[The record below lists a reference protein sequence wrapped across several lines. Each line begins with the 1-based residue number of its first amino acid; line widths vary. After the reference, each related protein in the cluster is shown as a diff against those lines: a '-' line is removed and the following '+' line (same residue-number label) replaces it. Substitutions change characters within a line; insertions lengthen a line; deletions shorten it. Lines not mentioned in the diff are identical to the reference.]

1 MLDQEP
7 PVGSPGA
14 LGPRVTPQE
23 PPAHSHCESPVS
35 AQCIFMG
42 RRHVVI
48 REGLLHLSS
57 ALAWPPANMRRTG
70 GGEREPLLG
79 TEEPW
84 SRAGGLNART
94 PTASPKAP
102 GSFPPLLGQTV
113 PLLVRE
119 PGKTLPSCTHT
130 HAHVCAC
137 VCEPARPG
145 LGWLQGWGLEGLT
158 LGVPRPPV
166 KGRCSPSTCDP
177 SESRPA

>member
-14 LGPRVTPQE
+14 LGPWVTPQE
-23 PPAHSHCESPVS
+23 PPAHSHCESPAS

-70 GGEREPLLG
+70 RGEREPLLG

-102 GSFPPLLGQTV
+102 GGPFHHCSARLFRSSLGNRGRRCHRAHTRTRMCV
-113 PLLVRE
+113 LV
-119 PGKTLPSCTHT
+119 
-130 HAHVCAC
+130 C
-137 VCEPARPG
+137 VNQHGPAWAGCRAGG
-145 LGWLQGWGLEGLT
+145 L
-158 LGVPRPPV
+158 
-166 KGRCSPSTCDP
+166 K
-177 SESRPA
+177 A